1 MFFTKLNVHSKTKF
15 LLPIAARDCDKN
27 FWISILLLHW
37 GSPSA
42 LTQTHQIFIQI
53 KRRLTLSSKD
63 SWYIPGCPHSWR
75 RCWWCRGP
83 DRPRSWWPWCRSRGP
98 PPSPSPGARCSCIS
112 VIERKYCGDM
122 RQIFTSLR
130 YHWCRASRPRG
141 CYSWPGRRA
150 ESAPA
155 LWGLETCRE
164 RPAPTNWGEQTHKQL
179 VSTLRRK
186 PQEIKLAQRQLLLED
201 SKTLCRKDNFIEK
214 ILRLQYTYIYILQQ
228 YIFIHFRHYQFR
240 SIINKLVYCLFV
252 YTHSAVEYIR
262 TSRLIFRY

>member
-1 MFFTKLNVHSKTKF
+1 MVQIVPDHDGHGVG
-15 LLPIAARDCDKN
+15 PGGR
-27 FWISILLLHW
+27 LLHPLQ
-37 GSPSA
+37 GPSA
-42 LTQTHQIFIQI
+42 AASV
-53 KRRLTLSSKD
+53 SS
-63 SWYIPGCPHSWR
+63 WGNI
-75 RCWWCRGP
+75 
-83 DRPRSWWPWCRSRGP
+83 
-98 PPSPSPGARCSCIS
+98 
-112 VIERKYCGDM
+112 VEVM